1 MKLSKQERIGA
12 FVIAIIVIL
21 ALGIFLFI
29 KPRFEAIQSTTAT
42 LETKQNE
49 YVAALEKQSTKD
61 PLKEQVLEAYKQGE
75 TLADMFFPEL
85 CNYDAEAE
93 FRAFLEQCESKVLVA
108 ALTVSDP
115 GTSTL
120 NPTYYVEPEVTYA
133 LKSYVT
139 QGLEPTEEELAAE
152 NRQLIL
158 SEALGEGQTVGST
171 TISFTV
177 SAIDQEELMKFCDE
191 VNSYFKDEH
200 GVPTRKAM
208 MIEGMSIDYRL
219 LQEEYDNLVEELQ
232 EKANQDSTA
241 AVYKAAGLTQPPAS
255 PNEAPVS
262 PNEGVNGEEQDKL
275 VVSDYIYN
283 VSTSITFYSVEHM
296 QDPTEQLKQQHN
308 AITI

>member
-21 ALGIFLFI
+21 AAGVFLFI

-42 LETKQNE
+42 LEEKKRE
-49 YVAALEKQSTKD
+49 YAAALEKKETKG
-61 PLKEQVLEAYKQGE
+61 PLRDQILEAYKQGE

-93 FRAFLEQCESKVLVA
+93 FRAFLEQCKSNVLVES
-108 ALTVSDP
+108 LTVSNP

-120 NPTYYVEPEVTYA
+120 NPSYYVESEVTYA

-139 QGLEPTEEELAAE
+139 QGLDPTEEELAAE
-152 NRQLIL
+152 NRQQIL

-219 LQEEYDNLVEELQ
+219 LQEEYDKLVEEIQ
-232 EKANQDSTA
+232 EQADKDATA
-241 AVYKAAGLTQPPAS
+241 AVYKAAGLTQPPAD
-255 PNEAPVS
+255 PNETPVS
-262 PNEGVNGEEQDKL
+262 PNEGVNGEEQEKL

-296 QDPTEQLKQQHN
+296 QDPTEQLNQQDN
-308 AITI
+308 SIIL

>member
-21 ALGIFLFI
+21 ALGVFLFI

-42 LETKQNE
+42 LEAKQKE
-49 YVAALEKQSTKD
+49 YVAAVEKQNTKG
-61 PLKEQVLEAYKQGE
+61 PLREQVLEAYKQGE

-85 CNYDAEAE
+85 RSYDAEAE
-93 FRAFLEQCESKVLVA
+93 FRAFLEQCESKILVES
-108 ALTVSDP
+108 LTVSDP

-120 NPTYYVEPEVTYA
+120 SPSYYEAPEVTYA

-139 QGLEPTEEELAAE
+139 QGLEPSEEELAAA

-200 GVPTRKAM
+200 GTSTRKDM
-208 MIEGMSIDYRL
+208 MIEGISIDYKMI
-219 LQEEYDNLVEELQ
+219 QEEYDKLVEEIQ
-232 EKANQDSTA
+232 QKANKDATA
-241 AVYKAAGLTQPPAS
+241 AVYKAAGLPQPPPD
-255 PNEAPVS
+255 PNESPVT
-262 PNEGVNGEEQDKL
+262 PNEGVNGEEQDTL
-275 VVSDYIYN
+275 VVSDYIYS

-296 QDPTEQLKQQHN
+296 QDPTEQLDQQDN
-308 AITI
+308 TVIF

>member
-42 LETKQNE
+42 L
-49 YVAALEKQSTKD
+49 AEKQKEYIAAKEKSGTKG
-61 PLKEQVLEAYKQGE
+61 PLRDQVLDAYKQGE

-93 FRAFLEQCESKVLVA
+93 FRAFLKQCESKVLIES
-108 ALTVSDP
+108 LTVSEA

-120 NPTYYVEPEVTYA
+120 SPSYYEKSEVAYA

-139 QGLEPTEEELAAE
+139 QGLEPTEEELAAA
-152 NRQLIL
+152 NRQQVLRD
-158 SEALGEGQTVGST
+158 ALGEGQTVGST

-177 SAIDQEELMKFCDE
+177 SAIDQEELMNFCDE

-200 GVPTRKAM
+200 GTPTRKAI
-208 MIEGMSIDYRL
+208 MIEGMTMEYRL
-219 LQEEYDNLVEELQ
+219 LQQEYDDMVDEIQ
-232 EKANQDSTA
+232 EKAVKDATA
-241 AVYKAAGLTQPPAS
+241 AIYKAAGLTQPPPDPNEAPAS
-255 PNEAPVS
+255 PNE
-262 PNEGVNGEEQDKL
+262 GENAEDKQPT
-275 VVSDYIYN
+275 VSDYIYS

-296 QDPTEQLKQQHN
+296 QDPTEQLDQQDN
-308 AITI
+308 TIVA